1 MFGVKL
7 KRWNYINMEMN
18 ELKSLITKASF
29 RFGSVKR
36 ASGVF
41 SLPEGFDPIKF
52 EQSKLYKKILGPHNE
67 NDVSVRK
74 EMTGNELLKLWM
86 KK

>member
-1 MFGVKL
+1 
-7 KRWNYINMEMN
+7 MEMN

-41 SLPEGFDPIKF
+41 SSPEGFNPIKF
-52 EQSKLYKKILGPHNE
+52 EQSKLYKKILEHHSGA
-67 NDVSVRK
+67 DVSARK
-74 EMTGNELLKLWM
+74 EITGNELLKLW
-86 KK
+86 KKK